1 MGVVSNGD
9 YDIPKELV
17 SSFPIKCIGDW
28 KYEVVKGIE
37 LDDGKKEKIKKCVED
52 LEGEASEIVV

>member
-1 MGVVSNGD
+1 
-9 YDIPKELV
+9 V

-37 LDDGKKEKIKKCVED
+37 LNDGKKEKIKKCVED